1 VIQTSRETD
10 ERREAQKR
18 SAKAGDE
25 AVVPAE
31 CWCLHGAVGAA
42 SDWRGIASRL
52 AMHGIST
59 RAVDLWRFLEC
70 GSVPMPEFGKRLNAD
85 AEGEVSR
92 GRKRILVGYSMGGRL
107 ALHALLEGGPWVA
120 AVIISGNPGLRD
132 AAEASA
138 RRSADTVW
146 ATQALTLPWPDFL
159 GKWNAQP
166 ILGGAIRSER
176 EDGKLMQRRREIA
189 RSFVD
194 WSLGNQKPLWEK
206 LSSIRIPTLW
216 IAGENDAKFLALAE
230 EAAGLSGNFSME
242 IAAGSGHRVPWEKE
256 EWLAER
262 LAAFAS

>member
-1 VIQTSRETD
+1 MIQTSKETD
-10 ERREAQKR
+10 ERREALKR
-18 SAKAGDE
+18 SAKASDE

-42 SDWRGIASRL
+42 ADWRGIASRL
-52 AMHGIST
+52 AADGIST

-194 WSLGNQKPLWEK
+194 WSLGNQEPLWGK

-216 IAGENDAKFLALAE
+216 IAGENDAKFRALAE
-230 EAAGLSGNFSME
+230 EAAGLSEHFSLE
-242 IAAGSGHRVPWEKE
+242 IAPGSGHRVPWENE

-262 LAAFAS
+262 IAAFVS